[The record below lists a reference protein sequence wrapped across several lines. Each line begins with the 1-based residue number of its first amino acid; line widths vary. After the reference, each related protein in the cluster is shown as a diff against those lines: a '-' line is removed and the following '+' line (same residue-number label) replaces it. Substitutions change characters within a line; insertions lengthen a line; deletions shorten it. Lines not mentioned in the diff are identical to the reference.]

1 VDAATSGPAQQR
13 SPQFAY
19 KADHMIEIDDELI
32 SRMIE
37 NTLRIGVYGKIEQ
50 KKKQAISPK
59 GGEISMFSFNS
70 PDGKSPVKR
79 GSIIATK
86 EGPLTEEEIEKLRRE
101 NLELMEE
108 LRKY

>member
-1 VDAATSGPAQQR
+1 
-13 SPQFAY
+13 
-19 KADHMIEIDDELI
+19 
-32 SRMIE
+32 
-37 NTLRIGVYGKIEQ
+37 
-50 KKKQAISPK
+50 
-59 GGEISMFSFNS
+59 MFSFNS

-108 LRKY
+108 LRKYQTHGMGNKTACCSIFWVIFMSKIILNLYIRSFC

>member
-1 VDAATSGPAQQR
+1 
-13 SPQFAY
+13 
-19 KADHMIEIDDELI
+19 MIEIDDELI

-50 KKKQAISPK
+50 KKKQSMSPK

-70 PDGKSPVKR
+70 PDGKSPAKR
-79 GSIIATK
+79 ASIIATK
-86 EGPLTEEEIEKLRRE
+86 EGPLTEEEIERLRRE

-108 LRKY
+108 LRKYQTHGMGNKTACCSIF

>member
-1 VDAATSGPAQQR
+1 
-13 SPQFAY
+13 
-19 KADHMIEIDDELI
+19 MIEIDDELI

-50 KKKQAISPK
+50 KKKQIMSPDA
-59 GGEISMFSFNS
+59 GDMNSFLFES

-79 GSIIATK
+79 TSIATK
-86 EGPLTEEEIEKLRRE
+86 EGPLTEEEIQRLRRE

-108 LRKY
+108 LKRYHASGLGNKTACCFIF